1 MMPVECPYAAR
12 NLSVIELGKSGFD
25 GVAGG
30 RWLVNRLVRIAQ
42 NVAAVVSAEVEAF
55 ENVRYASFQYP

>member
-1 MMPVECPYAAR
+1 M
-12 NLSVIELGKSGFD
+12 LSVIELAKSDFG